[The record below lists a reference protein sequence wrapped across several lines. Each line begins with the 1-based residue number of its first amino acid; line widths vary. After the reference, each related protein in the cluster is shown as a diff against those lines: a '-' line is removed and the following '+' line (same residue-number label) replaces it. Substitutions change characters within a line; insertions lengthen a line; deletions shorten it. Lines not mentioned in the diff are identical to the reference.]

1 MPEITVSH
9 GEKTFFPDAGIT
21 KEQVVEYY
29 RRVGPAMLPGLA
41 DRPLTVQRFP
51 DGIAGKGWLQKSA
64 APHYPDWIATV
75 EVDRKS
81 GDGTTDY
88 VLCQDTDTLLYLADQ
103 AAIEFHVWTSTTA
116 ELTRPDRLV
125 IDLDPGDGIALAAIK
140 GAARRC
146 RDAFTELGLAPY
158 IQATGGRGYHVV
170 APLDGTG
177 TFELV
182 RPLAHAIARRIA
194 ASDPE
199 RLTTRQRKDARGHR
213 IFLDA
218 NRNAFAQTFVAPY
231 SLRARRASPAA
242 TPLQFSEL
250 SRSRPNGYTM
260 QKVTRRLAHKKDP
273 WADMPSRAV
282 SAHEVAECL
291 GASPAG

>member
-1 MPEITVSH
+1 MPKVTVSH

-29 RRVGPAMLPGLA
+29 RRVAPAMLPGLA
-41 DRPLTVQRFP
+41 DRPLTVGRFP

-64 APHYPDWIATV
+64 ARYYPDWIATV
-75 EVDRKS
+75 AVDRKT
-81 GDGTTDY
+81 GEGATEY

-116 ELTRPDRLV
+116 RLANPDRLV
-125 IDLDPGDGIALAAIK
+125 IDLDPADGVALAKVK

-170 APLDGTG
+170 APLDGTD

-182 RPLAHAIARRIA
+182 RPLAHAIADQIA
-194 ASDPE
+194 ASDPH
-199 RLTTRQRKDARGHR
+199 RLTTRQRKDARGGR

-231 SLRARRASPAA
+231 SLRARKDAPAA
-242 TPLQFSEL
+242 TPLEFSEL
-250 SRSRPNGYTM
+250 SRSTPNGYTM
-260 QKVTRRLAHKKDP
+260 RNVTRRLAHKKDP
-273 WADMPSRAV
+273 WAELACHSAA
-282 SAHEVAECL
+282 AHEVAERL
-291 GASPAG
+291 GVSPAQ